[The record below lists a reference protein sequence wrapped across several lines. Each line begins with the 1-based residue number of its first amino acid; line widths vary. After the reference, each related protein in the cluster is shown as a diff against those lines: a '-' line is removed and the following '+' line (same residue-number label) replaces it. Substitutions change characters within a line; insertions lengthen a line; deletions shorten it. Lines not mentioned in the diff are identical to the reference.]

1 MGQRFGGPHERKG
14 LRELKPVRL
23 IIVGSRAFTDWFAFT
38 SHLGAIFDRYAHRRL
53 FDRIEVVSTGCA
65 TGADEMAR
73 RWAKC
78 QEIPMLEVHHAKW
91 SVRDPKEGPRRNSRL
106 INAALAD
113 DRDVL
118 VVALVGKGSGTRDTV
133 RRAKAA
139 GLPVIEVMV

>member
-1 MGQRFGGPHERKG
+1 MR
-14 LRELKPVRL
+14 PVRL
-23 IIVGSRAFTDWFAFT
+23 IIVGSRKFTDWFEFT
-38 SHLGAIFDRYAHRRL
+38 SYLEDIFDRYAHRRL

-78 QEIPMLEVHHAKW
+78 QEIPVLEVHHAKW

-113 DRDVL
+113 GRDVL
-118 VVALVGKGSGTRDTV
+118 VVAFVGEGPGTRDTV
-133 RRAKAA
+133 AKAKAA